1 MKILVYSR
9 NWAPAVGGVETIVM
23 SLARG
28 LAVDPRVS
36 ELILAT
42 RTAQNGMN
50 DSELPFRVVRKPGF
64 FELFRFLRAADV
76 VHLAGPAFLPLFL
89 ALCLRKPTAL
99 EHHGFQAICPN
110 GQLFY
115 EPSESSCPGHFMA
128 GRHAECLRCNAKSGK
143 LFSLRAWLLTFP
155 RRRLCNAATVNI
167 VPTEWLST
175 QLKLRHHTAI
185 HHGAA
190 EPSLSPRH
198 IPPRSVRFAYQGRL
212 VTTKG
217 VRVVLE
223 ACYHLKSS
231 GLPFELLIIGD
242 GPNRGSLATLARKL
256 DIEGII
262 RFLGYLSPE
271 QLEMQ
276 MESVDAVVMPSI
288 AGEVFGMVALENM
301 LRGKLVV
308 VSDIGALTE
317 VVGDAGLAC
326 ATGDATAWAECM
338 ERIVRSPALCA
349 EYGSR
354 ARDRALRMFTTEQ
367 MVAKHADLY
376 QRILPSARRTAL

>member
-1 MKILVYSR
+1 M
-9 NWAPAVGGVETIVM
+9 
-23 SLARG
+23 ARG

-36 ELILAT
+36 ELILVT
-42 RTAQNGMN
+42 QSAQNGMN
-50 DSELPFRVVRKPGF
+50 DCELPFRVVRGPGF
-64 FELFRFLRAADV
+64 FELFALLRAADV

-115 EPSESSCPGHFMA
+115 EPTESPCPGHFMA
-128 GRHAECLRCNAKSGK
+128 GRHAACLKCNAKSGR
-143 LFSLRAWLLTFP
+143 LSSLRAWLLTFP
-155 RRRLCNAATVNI
+155 RRRLCNTATVNI

-175 QLKLRHHTAI
+175 QLKLRRYTAI
-185 HHGAA
+185 HHGATV
-190 EPSLSPRH
+190 PSATPRK
-198 IPPRSVRFAYQGRL
+198 IPARNIRFAYQGRL

-217 VRVVLE
+217 VRVILE
-223 ACYHLKSS
+223 ACYRLKSS

-242 GPNRGSLATLARKL
+242 GPNRGTLETLARKL
-256 DIEGII
+256 DIETIV

-271 QLEMQ
+271 PLEMQ
-276 MESVDAVVMPSI
+276 MESVDAVLMPSL

-301 LRGKLVV
+301 LRGKMVV

-326 ATGDATAWAECM
+326 ATGDAGSWAECM
-338 ERIVRSPALCA
+338 ERIVRDPAMCA
-349 EYGSR
+349 KYGSR
-354 ARDRALRMFTTEQ
+354 ARDRALRMFSTEQ
-367 MVAKHADLY
+367 MVAKHADSY
-376 QRILPSARRTAL
+376 ERILPSAHRKAL